1 MASSVISSPSVILT
15 TAMAVSGAFIFLSLC
30 RTKNLPITHHNSDS
44 PLRSCLS
51 SDDKRREKKKKKV
64 KFADNVKDQ
73 KNEFTTMISKKK
85 KKKIQIYE
93 GEKLNPENHQMPANR
108 AALYHGILRDRVHRI
123 ECSY

>member
-30 RTKNLPITHHNSDS
+30 RIKNLPITHHNSDS

-93 GEKLNPENHQMPANR
+93 GEKLNPEFHQMPANR